1 MSLPEEGVVTRLG
14 VMGGTFDPIHLG
26 HLIVASEVRHAL
38 ELDRV
43 LFMPAARPWQKAA
56 YSNAEDRFLMTT
68 LAAARHRRF
77 AVSRLELDRQG
88 PTYTAD
94 TMAALKEFYGPDV
107 RLFFITG
114 ADAALNL
121 GSWVRLD
128 ELRDVAEIVVV
139 VRPGYDAS
147 QLEAVDGWP
156 VLRHVEVPSI
166 GISSTDLRAR
176 VKNGAP
182 IDFMVPHEVAAYIR
196 EQGLYVGEE
205 PVDAA

>member
-1 MSLPEEGVVTRLG
+1 MSLPEEGAVTRLG

-26 HLIVASEVRHAL
+26 HLIVASEVRHVL
-38 ELDRV
+38 DLDRV
-43 LFMPAARPWQKAA
+43 VFMPAARPWQKSA

-88 PTYTAD
+88 PTFTAD
-94 TMAALKEFYGPDV
+94 SLAMLKEFYGPNV
-107 RLFFITG
+107 EIFFITG

-121 GSWVRLD
+121 GTWVRLE
-128 ELRDVAEIVVV
+128 ELASLAEIVIV

-147 QLEAVDGWP
+147 KLEALENWP
-156 VLRHVEVPSI
+156 KLRHVEVPSI

-176 VKNGAP
+176 VRNGAP
-182 IDFMVPHEVAAYIR
+182 IDFMVPDEVAAYIR

>member
-1 MSLPEEGVVTRLG
+1 MSLPGEGAVTRLG

-38 ELDRV
+38 DLDRV
-43 LFMPAARPWQKAA
+43 LFVPAARPWQKSS

-77 AVSRLELDRQG
+77 GVSRLELDRQG

-94 TMAALKEFYGPDV
+94 TMAALRDFYGPDV
-107 RLFFITG
+107 KLFFITG

-121 GSWVRLD
+121 ASWVRLK
-128 ELRDVAEIVVV
+128 ELAKIAEIVVV

-147 QLEAVDGWP
+147 KLTAAEGWP
-156 VLRHVEVPSI
+156 ALRHVEVPSI
-166 GISSTDLRAR
+166 EISSTDLRAR
-176 VKNGAP
+176 VQRGAP
-182 IDFMVPHEVAAYIR
+182 IDFLVPHEVATYIR
-196 EQGLYVGEE
+196 AQGLYVGEE